1 MKEFI
6 NERKGDRERE
16 TNLKIGSNSS
26 GNPAENLSFKNI

>member
-6 NERKGDRERE
+6 NERKGERERD

-26 GNPAENLSFKNI
+26 GNSA